1 MKLKDLKSILFST
14 HGCIQSAIVY
24 DKAKNADIISGC
36 SVDYAV
42 ENFGECNYQKSAL
55 RLIFEVSYAPTV
67 CGQLVLCE
75 Q

>member
-24 DKAKNADIISGC
+24 DRAKNTDIISGC

-42 ENFGECNYQKSAL
+42 ENFGECEVKRIQADCNYL
-55 RLIFEVSYAPTV
+55 VITV
-67 CGQLVLCE
+67 
-75 Q
+75 